1 MRTSSNL
8 VSIGAILAGFVFYG
22 LGIISTFTVFR
33 LKPTTPELML
43 VFGATALAG
52 LGALALGYSWMV
64 LVGGLSSLNVARL
77 FTRITRS
84 KQTVVVKPDDPPV
97 KAGILERTYLFY
109 VSTLMFLLLT
119 SLAWDMYNADGPNAL
134 FLRPVVHALDV
145 FSRPARGN
153 QMLYSAEMLP
163 ALLVLLAL
171 AGIVP
176 SLALPY
182 LRRFKITSVNSAPF
196 HITILTTFTGFVVGL
211 GAGLTLVGLIYRVL
225 WANKA
230 PVFYH
235 FVILVA
241 AGLSIQFA
249 LGTYLGRGK
258 SELLIEE
265 RLMRLKE
272 EDGIFVGQVSV
283 GRLD

>member
-1 MRTSSNL
+1 MRTSSSL
-8 VSIGAILAGFVFYG
+8 VSICAILIGFVFYG

-33 LKPTTPELML
+33 LKPTTPELLL
-43 VFGATALAG
+43 VFGVTALAG
-52 LGALALGYSWMV
+52 VGALTLGYSWMV
-64 LVGGLSSLNVARL
+64 LLGGRGSLSVAKM
-77 FTRITRS
+77 FTRITKS
-84 KQTVVVKPDDPPV
+84 KQTVVVKPNDPPV

-134 FLRPVVHALDV
+134 FLRPIIHALDV
-145 FSRPARGN
+145 FSRPARQN
-153 QMLYSAEMLP
+153 PILYSAEMLP

-196 HITILTTFTGFVVGL
+196 HVTILTTFTGFVVGL

-258 SELLIEE
+258 SELLVE
-265 RLMRLKE
+265 RRLIRLTE
-272 EDGIFVGQVSV
+272 DDGIFMGQVSV
-283 GRLD
+283 EHQD